1 MLTTL
6 RHPRWIAAPAAAAVA
21 LLAAGCGSTTG
32 YSNVPRPPALIVI
45 TASINKDQ
53 VAVSPKRFGAGPVNL
68 VITNQ
73 TDAAQQ
79 ITFETAGRQAGFTQ
93 QTGPINPK
101 DTATLEADLRPG
113 RVTVKVQGDGVAPAH
128 LTVGRERQSAQDDLL
143 QP

>member
-1 MLTTL
+1 MRT
-6 RHPRWIAAPAAAAVA
+6 IAAAGLACFSV
-21 LLAAGCGSTTG
+21 LAAGCGSG
-32 YSNVPRPPALIVI
+32 SSYADAPRPPAPIVI

-79 ITFETAGRQAGFTQ
+79 ITFETAGSAAGFKQ

-101 DTATLEADLRPG
+101 DTATLQANLKPG
-113 RVTVKVQGDGVAPAH
+113 TVTVKVQGDGINAAR
-128 LTVGRERQSAQDDLL
+128 LTVGSERASAQNDLL

>member
-1 MLTTL
+1 MRT
-6 RHPRWIAAPAAAAVA
+6 IVAVA
-21 LLAAGCGSTTG
+21 MACLPLLASGCGSDTS
-32 YSNVPRPPALIVI
+32 YSNERRPPAPIVI
-45 TASINKDQ
+45 TASISKDK

-79 ITFETAGRQAGFTQ
+79 ITFETAGSAAGFKQ

-101 DTATLEADLRPG
+101 DTATLQADLKPG
-113 RVTVKVQGDGVAPAH
+113 QVTVKVQGDGISAAR
-128 LTVGRERQSAQDDLL
+128 LTVGAARASAQNDLL